1 MWGLGQA
8 KWGLG
13 QALWGQGQALWGQ
26 SQAIWG
32 LGPGS
37 EGPDPGSESPEPACE
52 RSRPGWRRKC
62 PVFLVQFIFFPVT
75 CFTIT
80 NYPRKKMSSFF
91 LSSHFF
97 SHQRKCPVPWQMS
110 SFFLKNVKFFSFHF
124 AFRILRSLLSETEI
138 FLFSH
143 FALRANGFPWYL
155 LNTILLFALRTSHNL
170 ILKRKISW
178 ITIFAFR
185 ISHFL
190 YDTNISKS
198 QTSFVR
204 IAKCELQKK
213 KVLRDHFNMKTAN
226 CELRSVIFLWKN
238 SLFLE
243 FATQTEQ

>member
-1 MWGLGQA
+1 
-8 KWGLG
+8 
-13 QALWGQGQALWGQ
+13 
-26 SQAIWG
+26 
-32 LGPGS
+32 
-37 EGPDPGSESPEPACE
+37 
-52 RSRPGWRRKC
+52 
-62 PVFLVQFIFFPVT
+62 
-75 CFTIT
+75 
-80 NYPRKKMSSFF
+80 MSSFFGPVHIFPSDVFYHHQLSKDENVQFF

-124 AFRILRSLLSETEI
+124 AFRISRNLLSETET

-170 ILKRKISW
+170 ILKKKISW